1 MMPLPINYVAA
12 LVAAL
17 ANWIIGML
25 WYSPIL
31 FGNTWT
37 KLSKI
42 DPKKMDMKKEMPK
55 IAGIGLLGA
64 FVSAVVLGLLIDM
77 TISTT
82 LVEGMTIG
90 FWAWLG
96 FAATTLVNGVLYEK
110 KPWSLYIINSGYLF
124 AAYIAMGAILVLW
137 P

>member
-1 MMPLPINYVAA
+1 MIPNINFVASIVA
-12 LVAAL
+12 SLVS
-17 ANWIIGML
+17 WVIGML

-31 FGNTWT
+31 FGNAWT

-42 DPKKMDMKKEMPK
+42 DPQKMNMKKEMPK
-55 IAGIGLLGA
+55 IASIGLLSA
-64 FVSAVVLGLLIDM
+64 FVSAVVLGLFLDM
-77 TISTT
+77 TVSTT
-82 LVEGMTIG
+82 VTEGMTIG

-110 KPWSLYIINSGYLF
+110 KPWSLYVINSGYLF
-124 AAYIAMGAILVLW
+124 VTYIAMGAILVLW

>member
-1 MMPLPINYVAA
+1 MPNINFVATIIAA
-12 LVAAL
+12 LGS
-17 ANWIIGML
+17 WIIGTL

-31 FGNTWT
+31 FGNTWS

-55 IAGIGLLGA
+55 IASLGLLSA
-64 FVSAVVLGLLIDM
+64 FVSAAVLGMLLDM
-77 TISTT
+77 TGSTT
-82 LVEGMTIG
+82 AIEGMIIG
-90 FWAWLG
+90 FWVWLG

-110 KPWSLYIINSGYLF
+110 KPWSLYVINSGYLLV
-124 AAYIAMGAILVLW
+124 AYTAMGAILTLW

>member
-1 MMPLPINYVAA
+1 MISLPVNYLAA

-17 ANWIIGML
+17 TNCGIGML

-31 FGNTWT
+31 FGNQWM
-37 KLSKI
+37 KLSKM

-55 IAGIGLLGA
+55 IFVISLTAA
-64 FVSAVVLGLLIDM
+64 FVTAVVLGLFINM
-77 TISTT
+77 TVSTT
-82 LVEGMTIG
+82 LMEGLMIG

-96 FAATTLVNGVLYEK
+96 FVATTLVTGVLYEK
-110 KPWSLYIINSGYLF
+110 KSWTLYLINIGYQLV
-124 AAYIAMGAILVLW
+124 ALLAMGAILVLW